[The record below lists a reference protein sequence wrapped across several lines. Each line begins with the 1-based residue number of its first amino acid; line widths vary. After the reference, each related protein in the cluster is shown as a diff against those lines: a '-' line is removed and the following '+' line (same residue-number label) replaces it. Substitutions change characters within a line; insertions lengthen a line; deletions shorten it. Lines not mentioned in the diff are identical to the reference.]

1 MATAKKVPLP
11 LPPVQPLF
19 RITLELSKDEAEA
32 LLSVLGKVGGSPSTS
47 RRKFIAPIYD
57 ALFGLKLD
65 YSDTGSSD
73 LRVQNNGGLWFEER
87 SDIHRD

>member
-32 LLSVLGKVGGSPSTS
+32 LLSVLGKVGGPTLSS
-47 RRKFIAPIYD
+47 RRKFIAPIYT
-57 ALFGLKLD
+57 ALFDLKLD
-65 YSDTGSSD
+65 YVEAGAPD
-73 LRVQNNGGLWFEER
+73 LSVRSGVLWFEER